1 MDERAENG
9 PWTRQV
15 LTLIANNPAVLAE
28 NLGKRLGMEKHP
40 FKAKVRQ
47 LKALG
52 LTISLDVGYR
62 LSPRGEALLRK
73 STNDA
78 K

>member
-1 MDERAENG
+1 M
-9 PWTRQV
+9 
-15 LTLIANNPAVLAE
+15 
-28 NLGKRLGMEKHP
+28 GMEKHP

-62 LSPRGEALLRK
+62 LSPRGESVLEASNKR
-73 STNDA
+73 
-78 K
+78 